1 MNKKY
6 NWLELAEFFSI
17 GAFFFGVISTAITKE
32 ILFSLIP
39 LIFVIFFNIINRQR
53 HSYQKDKILEQQQ
66 QIHDLQQQLVSFTD
80 EYKTQNLGVENLRD
94 DVNNQRLEL
103 EKVIE
108 DANQQRLL
116 AENKNK
122 EYIDKITEKVKKE
135 ILELENK
142 TNEYLANTD
151 IDSLLTQLNN
161 LQSHG
166 DKLSNYVDSELNKFR
181 QSLDNL
187 QSKSNQYLQIKTIID
202 SLESRIENIEN
213 IKVEETKQQIL
224 ADYHVQKLELI
235 KLIEENKVQVFDG
248 YNAQK
253 LELEKVIEEANQQR
267 LLQENQNK
275 EYINKLIEEIQKQ
288 ILELENKSNQGL
300 KNGEI
305 NSLLTELNNL
315 KLEQNKIYNYVESA
329 LDKFKES
336 LADLQRQNNQFS
348 QIETTIKNLES
359 LFKQREKDENDSES
373 DFNNNYQSSVGESS
387 NFKGLTEFYPLQGLT
402 EKLINEIKNSD
413 YIEDSEDNKI
423 KKLDNYAM
431 ESLKAT
437 ADSCEELARIVT
449 RYYYDNQCRQEEAH
463 QLDFELRQLAS
474 ILRQCN
480 SVYDL
485 ELIYQVIELFTFQIS
500 RFKHN
505 KTYYCWDNLMRKNI
519 ISKLDKYKLNK
530 DKNNSYKRKNK
541 DKNNN
546 YNRKKKDKFN
556 EDMEKLT
563 KGLEEF
569 CQGWG
574 NWGK

>member
-1 MNKKY
+1 MKKKY

-66 QIHDLQQQLVSFTD
+66 QIQDLQQQLVSLTD
-80 EYKTQNLGVENLRD
+80 EYKTQNLGVENLID
-94 DVNNQRLEL
+94 DVNKQRLKL

-108 DANQQRLL
+108 DANKQRLL

-122 EYIDKITEKVKKE
+122 EYIDKIREEVKKE

-224 ADYHVQKLELI
+224 ER
-235 KLIEENKVQVFDG
+235 G
-248 YNAQK
+248 
-253 LELEKVIEEANQQR
+253 
-267 LLQENQNK
+267 
-275 EYINKLIEEIQKQ
+275 
-288 ILELENKSNQGL
+288 NKSNQDL
-300 KNGEI
+300 ENSEI
-305 NSLLTELNNL
+305 NSLLAELNNL
-315 KLEQNKIYNYVESA
+315 KLEQNKISNYVESA
-329 LDKFKES
+329 LDNFKES

-348 QIETTIKNLES
+348 QIETTIKNLEI
-359 LFKQREKDENDSES
+359 LFKQREKDENKDEDDSES

-413 YIEDSEDNKI
+413 YIEDSEDDKS

-431 ESLKAT
+431 ESLKTT
-437 ADSCEELARIVT
+437 ADSCENLARIVT

-563 KGLEEF
+563 KRHLQQLF
-569 CQGWG
+569 
-574 NWGK
+574 